1 MKNVTL
7 SLVGMLMSGIAS
19 AQCPPPSA
27 FSTLDINN
35 ISATIANS
43 GDLWWDMMN
52 AGYEAPKGS
61 GINAIFSGSIWIG
74 GVDTGN
80 ITYTAGQLYRQSGV
94 DFFAGP
100 VSDSATANPA
110 VCNEFD
116 RLWKLDAS
124 DIEDFLAGQPPEE
137 AIISWPAKGNS
148 YFINSITND
157 LAPFYDENGD
167 GLYNHEDGDYPLIKG
182 DQAVF
187 WVFNDIGNL
196 HTETGGGQFGLEIH
210 AMAYSY
216 TQPGHVNNATY
227 YDYTLINRSD
237 REYHD
242 TYIGLFTDIDLG
254 NSSDDYVGF
263 DVDRKMAYGYN
274 GDPFDDGANGYGT
287 DLAMVG
293 MRMNK
298 APYLDNGAES
308 EMHNS
313 TYLTGAFAGDPY
325 GTPSISFEYYNF
337 LKGLS
342 KDGSPRL
349 NSQGNTVLHSYPDAP
364 GQNGESMCNTNVIPG
379 EYKTLMSF
387 GPLTLSPDDRNSF
400 SYSVVWARDSSFNGT
415 NCPDITVFQNAS
427 DSVDQF
433 YNDNK
438 CSTFDVTISGSVK
451 DSDVGQNNGTVNVSL
466 SGSNGN
472 YAFEWSDGK
481 QGDSIGGLAPGSYS
495 LTVSDIFGCSAEKS
509 FNITEVVGVKDFEI
523 SKLSIYPNPSNDGLY
538 YFDKTMDDNVT
549 VEVFNALGQHIKS
562 QRTSLQ
568 IDMQEFEPGYYFIK
582 VKMNS
587 GETSLHKVLRTE

>member
-7 SLVGMLMSGIAS
+7 SFIGMLMSGIVS

-35 ISATIANS
+35 VSATITNS

-74 GVDTGN
+74 GLDTGN
-80 ITYTAGQLYRQSGV
+80 FTYTAGQLYRQSGV
-94 DFFAGP
+94 DFFPGP
-100 VSDSATANPA
+100 ISSDGTTNAA
-110 VCNEFD
+110 VCSEFD

-124 DIEDFLAGQPPEE
+124 DISDFISGQSPVE
-137 AIISWPAKGNS
+137 AILSWPAKGNS
-148 YFINSITND
+148 YFINAITND
-157 LAPFYDENGD
+157 LAPFYDSNGD
-167 GLYNHEDGDYPLIKG
+167 GLYNHEDGDNPLIKG

-196 HTETGGGQFGLEIH
+196 HTETMGGQFGLEIH
-210 AMAYSY
+210 TMAYSY

-254 NSSDDYVGF
+254 NFSDDYVGF

-274 GDPFDDGANGYGT
+274 GDPFDDGASGYGT

-293 MRMNK
+293 MQMNK
-298 APYLDNGAES
+298 APYLDIGAES

-313 TYLTGAFAGDPY
+313 THLTGGGDPY
-325 GTPSISFEYYNF
+325 GSPTISFEYYNF
-337 LKGLS
+337 LKGLR
-342 KDGSPRL
+342 KDGTDRTD
-349 NSQGNTVLHSYPDAP
+349 SQGNTVLHTYPDAP
-364 GQNGESMCNTNVIPG
+364 DQNGESMCNTNVIPG
-379 EYKTLMSF
+379 DYKILMSF
-387 GPLTLSPDDRNSF
+387 GPLTLSPGDLNGF
-400 SYSVVWARDSSFNGT
+400 SYSVIWVRDSSLNGS
-415 NCPDITVFQNAS
+415 NCPDITVFENAA

-433 YNDNK
+433 YTDNK
-438 CSTFDVTISGSVK
+438 CSTFDVTISG
-451 DSDVGQNNGTVNVSL
+451 DVINSEIGQNNGSINVTI

-472 YAFEWSDGK
+472 YNYAWSDG
-481 QGDSIGGLAPGSYS
+481 QMGDSIGSLASGNYTV
-495 LTVSDIFGCSAEKS
+495 TVSDVFGCSAEKS
-509 FNITEVVGVKDFEI
+509 FNISEVLGINDFDI
-523 SKLSIYPNPSNDGLY
+523 GKLSIYPNPSTDGLY
-538 YFDKTMDDNVT
+538 YFDKATDENVT
-549 VEVFNALGQHIKS
+549 VDVFDALGQHIKT

-568 IDMQEFEPGYYFIK
+568 IDMQDFAPGYYIIK
-582 VKMNS
+582 VKMKS

>member
-1 MKNVTL
+1 
-7 SLVGMLMSGIAS
+7 MLMSGIVS

-35 ISATIANS
+35 ISATITNS

-74 GVDTGN
+74 GLDTGN
-80 ITYTAGQLYRQSGV
+80 SIYTAGQLYRQSGV
-94 DFFAGP
+94 DFFPGP
-100 VSDSATANPA
+100 IFSDGSTNAT

-116 RLWKLDAS
+116 RLWKLNAS
-124 DIEDFLAGQPPEE
+124 DISDFISGQSPVE

-148 YFINSITND
+148 YFINAITND
-157 LAPFYDENGD
+157 LAPFYDSNGD

-182 DQAVF
+182 DQSIF
-187 WVFNDIGNL
+187 RVFNDIGNL
-196 HTETGGGQFGLEIH
+196 HTETGGGQFGLEVH

-216 TQPGHVNNATY
+216 AQPGHVNNSTY

-242 TYIGLFTDIDLG
+242 TYIGLFPDIDLG

-274 GDPFDDGANGYGT
+274 GDPFDDGVNGYGT
-287 DLAMVG
+287 DLAMIG
-293 MRMNK
+293 MRMTK

-313 TYLTGAFAGDPY
+313 TYLTGSFFGDPY
-325 GTPSISFEYYNF
+325 GTPTISFEYYNF
-337 LKGLS
+337 LKGLD
-342 KDGSPRL
+342 KLGSPRL
-349 NSQGNTVLHSYPDAP
+349 NSLGDTVLHTYPDAP
-364 GQNGESMCNTNVIPG
+364 GQIGESMCNKNVIPG
-379 EYKTLMSF
+379 EFKTLMSF

-400 SYSVVWARDSSFNGT
+400 SYSVVWARDSSLNGS
-415 NCPDITVFQNAS
+415 NCPDITVFQNAA

-438 CSTFDVTISGSVK
+438 CSTFDVTIAGDIINSEI
-451 DSDVGQNNGTVNVSL
+451 GQNNGSIHVSL
-466 SGSNGN
+466 NGSNGN
-472 YAFEWSDGK
+472 YTYAWSDG
-481 QGDSIGGLAPGSYS
+481 QLGDSIGGLASGSYTV
-495 LTVSDIFGCSAEKS
+495 TVSDPFGCSAEKS
-509 FNITEVVGVKDFEI
+509 FNISEVVGVTDFKV
-523 SKLSIYPNPSNDGLY
+523 SKLTIYPNPSSDGLY
-538 YFDKTMDDNVT
+538 YLDKAMEENVT
-549 VEVFNALGQHIKS
+549 VDVFDALGQHIKS
-562 QRTSLQ
+562 LRTSQQ
-568 IDMQEFEPGYYFIK
+568 IDMKQFAPGYYIIK
-582 VKMNS
+582 VAMNS
-587 GETSLHKVLRTE
+587 GETSLHKVLRSK